1 MSILALSFGALALAS
16 TSLVAVLGG
25 SNHGLLG
32 NHTVQKAGTAENVST
47 PYSLILNGDAGYN
60 GEASKTVLSSL
71 GNPLEIGFSDPAKFG
86 KASKGVGRLLDFRR
100 RGVSIHLH
108 EVKRRLRN
116 LR

>member
-47 PYSLILNGDAGYN
+47 PYSLILNGDAGIT
-60 GEASKTVLSSL
+60 GKRPKPFFLASAIPWKSAFPT
-71 GNPLEIGFSDPAKFG
+71 PLNLAKPAK
-86 KASKGVGRLLDFRR
+86 ASPSRP
-100 RGVSIHLH
+100 
-108 EVKRRLRN
+108 
-116 LR
+116 